1 MVMQQVKVWD
11 FATRAFHWLLVTLV
25 MLCFFTGEDEG
36 LVFAVHAYAGFMVFM
51 LLVFR
56 LGWGVFG
63 SRHSLFSD
71 FVFSKA
77 EIRNHALSVLRLKPG
92 QHAGHNPLGG
102 LMIFAM
108 LAVLAITAISG
119 FVMVGG
125 NLSWL
130 EDIHEALG
138 SLMQI
143 LVAAHIAGVIVE
155 QVLTREKLVQSM
167 LTGFKN
173 LPRELALKERALAP
187 SWRAAVLAAAVIMM
201 AVFVF
206 DQANYSGAV
215 REFAAQDNAGE
226 HRDD

>member
-1 MVMQQVKVWD
+1 MQHVKVWD
-11 FATRAFHWLLVTLV
+11 FATRAFHWLLVTAV

-36 LVFAVHAYAGFMVFM
+36 LVFAVHAYAGFLVFM

-56 LGWGVFG
+56 VGWGVFG
-63 SRHSLFSD
+63 SRHSRFSD

-77 EIRNHALSVLRLKPG
+77 EIGSHALSVLRLKPG
-92 QHAGHNPLGG
+92 RHVGHNPLGG

-108 LAVLAITAISG
+108 LAVLMATAISG
-119 FVMVGG
+119 FLMVGG
-125 NLSWL
+125 NLPWL
-130 EDIHEALG
+130 EDLHEALG

-143 LVAAHIAGVIVE
+143 LVGAHVAGVIVE
-155 QVLTREKLVQSM
+155 QLLTRDKLVQSM

-173 LPRELALKERALAP
+173 LPDDLALKERALAP
-187 SWRAAVLAAAVIMM
+187 TWRAAVFATAVIMM

-206 DQANYSGAV
+206 DQADYGGAV
-215 REFAAQDNAGE
+215 RDFAAQENAGE